1 MKALDIEGDI
11 FGMFVDTFVVSNM
24 KLLFIEYGRN
34 RVSAVAG
41 FGMNERSFREIKTV
55 WFLARL
61 RELVNS

>member
-1 MKALDIEGDI
+1 LKALEIEGDM

-34 RVSAVAG
+34 RVSTVAG
-41 FGMNERSFREIKTV
+41 FVMNERSFRVIETV

>member
-1 MKALDIEGDI
+1 LKALEIEGDM
-11 FGMFVDTFVVSNM
+11 FGMFVDTFVASNM

-41 FGMNERSFREIKTV
+41 FVMNERSFRVIETV

>member
-1 MKALDIEGDI
+1 LKALEIEGDM

-41 FGMNERSFREIKTV
+41 FVMNERSFRVIETV

>member
-1 MKALDIEGDI
+1 
-11 FGMFVDTFVVSNM
+11 MFVDTFVVSNM

-41 FGMNERSFREIKTV
+41 FVMNERSFRVIETV

>member
-1 MKALDIEGDI
+1 M

-41 FGMNERSFREIKTV
+41 FVMNERSFRVIETV